1 MILARQEW
9 HKKRKLQ
16 ANILDEHRGNSLQKI
31 IAKEIQQYAKKI
43 KHHDHVEFTLG
54 KQSLQINQCVLSH

>member
-1 MILARQEW
+1 MILARQEC

-16 ANILDEHRGNSLQKI
+16 ANIHDEHRGKNLQKI

-43 KHHDHVEFTLG
+43 KHHDQVEFTLG
-54 KQSLQINQCVLSH
+54 KQSLQTNQCVISH